1 MSTRRIKERHFSG
14 TTDPT
19 VPEWE
24 IKHRAVARRAAADG
38 IVLLKNENHVL
49 PIDINC
55 PVALYGAGASHTIKG
70 GTGSGDVNER
80 ECVSIYQGMKNA
92 GYHITSE
99 RWIAE
104 YDSIYDVA
112 RCNWRDKIKK
122 GIAASGGGEEN
133 FFPVYCTN
141 PFRMPAGPEI
151 TKKEEESETAVF
163 VISRIAGEGA
173 DRQAEGGDYFLTE
186 EEHCRLEAVCR
197 LYQNVVII
205 VNAGGQIDLSFLDE
219 FCNIKGL
226 LILVQPGM
234 EGGNALADILSGK
247 VNPSGKL
254 TDSWA
259 YQYEDY
265 PNSETFSHNNGN
277 VEREYYEEGIYVGYR
292 YFDTF
297 GIPVRYEFGFGLSY
311 TEFALSDCTVKKEQN
326 GMLEITAKVK
336 NTGDRTGKE
345 VVEVYA
351 SLPDGRMEKEARRL
365 IGFTKTAELK
375 PQEEQ
380 TVKIQIPWKNFAS
393 YDEAQ
398 SAWIL
403 EEGK

>member
-1 MSTRRIKERHFSG
+1 
-14 TTDPT
+14 
-19 VPEWE
+19 
-24 IKHRAVARRAAADG
+24 
-38 IVLLKNENHVL
+38 
-49 PIDINC
+49 
-55 PVALYGAGASHTIKG
+55 
-70 GTGSGDVNER
+70 
-80 ECVSIYQGMKNA
+80 
-92 GYHITSE
+92 
-99 RWIAE
+99 
-104 YDSIYDVA
+104 
-112 RCNWRDKIKK
+112 
-122 GIAASGGGEEN
+122 
-133 FFPVYCTN
+133 
-141 PFRMPAGPEI
+141 MPAGPEI

-311 TEFALSDCTVKKEQN
+311 TEFALSDCTVKKN
-326 GMLEITAKVK
+326 
-336 NTGDRTGKE
+336 
-345 VVEVYA
+345 
-351 SLPDGRMEKEARRL
+351 RMAC
-365 IGFTKTAELK
+365 LK
-375 PQEEQ
+375 LLR
-380 TVKIQIPWKNFAS
+380 K
-393 YDEAQ
+393 
-398 SAWIL
+398 
-403 EEGK
+403 

>member
-1 MSTRRIKERHFSG
+1 M
-14 TTDPT
+14 
-19 VPEWE
+19 
-24 IKHRAVARRAAADG
+24 
-38 IVLLKNENHVL
+38 
-49 PIDINC
+49 
-55 PVALYGAGASHTIKG
+55 
-70 GTGSGDVNER
+70 
-80 ECVSIYQGMKNA
+80 
-92 GYHITSE
+92 
-99 RWIAE
+99 
-104 YDSIYDVA
+104 
-112 RCNWRDKIKK
+112 
-122 GIAASGGGEEN
+122 
-133 FFPVYCTN
+133 
-141 PFRMPAGPEI
+141 
-151 TKKEEESETAVF
+151 
-163 VISRIAGEGA
+163 
-173 DRQAEGGDYFLTE
+173 
-186 EEHCRLEAVCR
+186 
-197 LYQNVVII
+197 VII
-205 VNAGGQIDLSFLDE
+205 VNAGGQIDLSVLDE

-365 IGFTKTAELK
+365 IGFTKTTELK

-393 YDEAQ
+393 YDEA
-398 SAWIL
+398 
-403 EEGK
+403 